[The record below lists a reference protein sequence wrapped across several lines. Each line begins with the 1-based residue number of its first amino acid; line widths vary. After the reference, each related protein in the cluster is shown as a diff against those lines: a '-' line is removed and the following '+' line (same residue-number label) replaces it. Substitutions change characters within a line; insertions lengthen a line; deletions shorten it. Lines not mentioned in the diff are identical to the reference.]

1 MKWMRGYGT
10 KLVWNLGFRVPSSNH
25 PIIQTPNK
33 STKIR
38 GDTTTRLY
46 DKTRLYVSW
55 TKKLSDIHV
64 QCTVKASSEKS
75 VATSQVRLV

>member
-25 PIIQTPNK
+25 PNIQTPNK

-38 GDTTTRLY
+38 GDTTTRY
-46 DKTRLYVSW
+46 NKTLRQDSMCFGPRNSVMS
-55 TKKLSDIHV
+55 TFNAPSKPRDRN
-64 QCTVKASSEKS
+64 KS
-75 VATSQVRLV
+75 PKNNS